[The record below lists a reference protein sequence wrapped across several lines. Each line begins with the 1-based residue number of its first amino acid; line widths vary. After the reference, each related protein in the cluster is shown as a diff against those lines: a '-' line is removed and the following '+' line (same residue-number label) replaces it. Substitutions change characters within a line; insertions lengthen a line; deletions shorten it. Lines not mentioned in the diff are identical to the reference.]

1 MEEILHQLMDVD
13 RKFIHVLS
21 HYLQGSFFIAGG
33 AWFLPPTV
41 GNKDDH
47 VFVSPLL

>member
-1 MEEILHQLMDVD
+1 MEEILHQLIDVD
-13 RKFIHVLS
+13 SLS
-21 HYLQGSFFIAGG
+21 HDSMYRVLFIPGG
-33 AWFLPPTV
+33 ALFLPPTV